1 MKIPEILL
9 TNIPRILELKELD
22 LTYEEIA
29 VELNNEL
36 NLNIS
41 SQQIRNILQR
51 LKSNQFHKKY
61 NNFFIFSVE
70 EDFEGEFVR
79 NGIISH
85 DLFISSIAITRLFKL
100 EHLALTPKNFMQ
112 KLKTEEGIIYAK
124 RLLKQYNISDERLLD
139 YLRQTY
145 PSNKQINYK
154 TLITELHENL
164 DNETYEWVQTLKK
177 YAVNLT
183 KNKKEI

>member
-100 EHLALTPKNFMQ
+100 GVTREFGKYPTLR
-112 KLKTEEGIIYAK
+112 IY
-124 RLLKQYNISDERLLD
+124 S
-139 YLRQTY
+139 
-145 PSNKQINYK
+145 
-154 TLITELHENL
+154 
-164 DNETYEWVQTLKK
+164 
-177 YAVNLT
+177 
-183 KNKKEI
+183 